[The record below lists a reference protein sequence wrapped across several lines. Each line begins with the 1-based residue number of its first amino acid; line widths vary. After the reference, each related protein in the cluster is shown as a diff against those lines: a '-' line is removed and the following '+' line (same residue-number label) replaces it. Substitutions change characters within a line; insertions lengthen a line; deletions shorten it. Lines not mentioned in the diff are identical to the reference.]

1 MTSLDKAALQKLW
14 PKAPP
19 ALIDGVVDNSAAVFE
34 KYHLNTPLRVAH
46 FMAQI
51 SHESDGGTI
60 TAENMNYTTAA
71 RIAAVWP
78 SRFTVASAGPFVKN
92 PRALANKV
100 YNGRM
105 GNATGT
111 DDGFNYRGRG
121 LLQITGK
128 ESYRNIGALTGLDL
142 ISNPDLANNPQSAL
156 TVAACEFEYLK
167 CLPACDDDNI
177 RLVTKR
183 VNGGYIGIDS
193 RRNWLTKWKLA
204 IPELP
209 GTLPTTDEGTK
220 EINDTHLPREADGDK
235 LPPQPEVK
243 PIEKSKTIW
252 GGVLQWFSGVGA
264 TLFGAF
270 QYIATPWGFAAFAL
284 IILVISVGLFLVIKG
299 RVDVQNVVK
308 QLSDQN
314 A

>member
-1 MTSLDKAALQKLW
+1 
-14 PKAPP
+14 
-19 ALIDGVVDNSAAVFE
+19 
-34 KYHLNTPLRVAH
+34 
-46 FMAQI
+46 MAQI

-78 SRFTVASAGPFVKN
+78 SRFTPESAVPFVRN
-92 PRALANKV
+92 PKVLANKV

-105 GNATGT
+105 GNAVGT
-111 DDGFNYRGRG
+111 DDGFNFRGRG

-128 ESYRNIGALTGLDL
+128 ESYENIGKLTGLDL
-142 ISNPDLANNPQSAL
+142 IQNPDLANRPDTAL
-156 TVAACEFEYLK
+156 EVAACEFEYLK
-167 CLPACDDDNI
+167 CLPPCDADDI
-177 RLVTKR
+177 RTVTRR

-204 IPELP
+204 LPQLP
-209 GTLPTTDEGTK
+209 GELPTTDEGNR
-220 EINDTHLPREADGDK
+220 EINDQHLPREADGDHS
-235 LPPQPEVK
+235 PPKDVK
-243 PIEKSKTIW
+243 PLEKSKTIW
-252 GGVLQWFSGVGA
+252 GGILQWLGGTGA

-284 IILVISVGLFLVIKG
+284 IIAVISVGLFLVVKG
-299 RVDVQNVVK
+299 RIDVNEIVK
-308 QLSDQN
+308 KLSNQD